1 MVEITEKQIAEWKQ
15 KYAEVYVVEV
25 EGKQGYLRKPD
36 RKILSAANNYATDSI
51 KYNEFIL
58 KNCWLG
64 GDTVLIEEDA
74 YFFAVCSKL
83 GNLIE
88 VKEAELKK
96 I

>member
-1 MVEITEKQIAEWKQ
+1 MEITEKQIQEWKQ
-15 KYAEVYVVEV
+15 KYGEVYAVTVED
-25 EGKQGYLRKPD
+25 KIGYLRKPD
-36 RKILSAANNYATDSI
+36 RKILSAANVYANDSI

-64 GDTVLIEEDA
+64 GDTSLMDEDA
-74 YFFAVCSKL
+74 CFFALCKKL
-83 GNLIE
+83 GELIE